1 MIDLHCHILP
11 GIDDGAKNA
20 KESVSMARVA
30 AKDGITHIVATPHI
44 RETLHP
50 VNFLK
55 QYVTKFNEALQK
67 LQVPVEILYGADVY
81 AMLLPKEVRRYA
93 INNTQY
99 ILIEFPYTHIPANAS
114 DILFNFK
121 MQNLIPIITHPERI
135 PSVIRNPE
143 TLFSLLSR
151 DVYVQV
157 TADSLTGN
165 FGEQI
170 QECAFY
176 LLQKGAVHFIAS
188 DAHSATVRR
197 PVLSEAVKVAE
208 KIVGKE
214 EARKLVEDNPLAVIS
229 GKHIHRPS
237 L

>member
-11 GIDDGAKNA
+11 SIDDGAKNA

-121 MQNLIPIITHPERI
+121 TQNLIPIITHPERI